1 MSFEKTSRRELT
13 VSCGASSAVRTM
25 ARGRL
30 MAAFAVAALVLSPGA
45 STGATPID
53 DYAALV
59 ALFEDWREFEAPA
72 LVNGV
77 PDYSAEAMAQQRQ
90 ALPGYLSRLEAID
103 VAEWPLPQQ
112 IDWQLVRAEMNG
124 LDFDHRV
131 RKPWANNPAFY
142 VMMFTSQ
149 SDVPAHEGPVIHTW
163 IDTWEYDY
171 PLSEGDAAELAE
183 RFAIIPALLEQARD
197 NLIGPGRDLWRLGVG
212 SIRRQSRE
220 LAAYREEVSGA
231 SDALDSA
238 LGEAVVA
245 TDQFADWVES
255 QVQYKNGLSG
265 VGKDNYSWYLQ
276 NVHLVP
282 YTWEEALTMMKREL
296 WRANASLRLEENRNR
311 DLPELSRYQNAEEH
325 DAGHHAGVDGFM
337 EFLDEEEVMSLRDYM
352 DQALRERLGSFSPP
366 QREDGLRGFFSE
378 VGYRDGEVMRT
389 HGYHWFDL
397 ARMKYEPHE
406 SPIRR
411 TPALYN
417 IYDGRSEGMATG
429 FEEMMM
435 HAGAFDDRPR
445 SRELI
450 WILLAQRAARAIGGL
465 MQHGN
470 EWTHQEAVEFASRWT
485 PRGWLPADGATI
497 NGEEHFYLT
506 QPGYGISYVMGKI
519 EIEQLLAERAIQLGD
534 DFSIKRFMDEFAAVG
549 VIPVSMVRWEL
560 TGNAPARR
568 N

>member
-1 MSFEKTSRRELT
+1 MSK
-13 VSCGASSAVRTM
+13 VSIAAMVGVLLLSSAVP
-25 ARGRL
+25 GS
-30 MAAFAVAALVLSPGA
+30 AAIA
-45 STGATPID
+45 D
-53 DYAALV
+53 DYASLV
-59 ALFEDWREFEAPA
+59 ALFEEWREFEAPV
-72 LVNGV
+72 LVDGV
-77 PDYSAEAMAQQRQ
+77 PDYSADAMAEQRQ
-90 ALPGYLSRLEAID
+90 ALLGYRARLEAID
-103 VAEWPLPQQ
+103 TSDWPLPQH
-112 IDWQLVRAEMNG
+112 IDWELLRAEMNG

-163 IDTWEYDY
+163 IDTWEYEY
-171 PLSEGDAAELAE
+171 PLSAGDAAELGE
-183 RFAIIPALLEQARD
+183 RFAIIAPLLDQAPA
-197 NLIGPGRDLWRLGVG
+197 NLVGPGRDLWSLSVG
-212 SIRRQSRE
+212 SIRRQSDE
-220 LAAYREEVSGA
+220 LAAYRAQVAGTGA
-231 SDALDSA
+231 ALDSA
-238 LGEAVVA
+238 LGEAIAA
-245 TDQFADWVES
+245 TDRFADWVES
-255 QVQYKNGLSG
+255 QVVYKSGPSG
-265 VGKDNYSWYLQ
+265 VGKANYSWYLQ

-282 YTWEEALTMMKREL
+282 YTWEEALTLMKREL

-311 DLPELSRYQNAEEH
+311 DLPEQTRYANADEYDAALNQGVTGFMDFLAEE
-325 DAGHHAGVDGFM
+325 
-337 EFLDEEEVMSLRDYM
+337 EIMSIRDYM
-352 DQALRERLGSFSPP
+352 DHALRERLGSFSPP
-366 QREDGLRGFFSE
+366 ERSDGLRGFFAE
-378 VGYRDGEVMRT
+378 VEYRDGEVMRT

-429 FEEMMM
+429 VEEMMM

-445 SRELI
+445 ARELI

-470 EWTHQEAVEFASRWT
+470 EWTHQEAVEFASKWV

-497 NGEEHFYLT
+497 NWEEHFYLT

-519 EIEQLLAERAIQLGD
+519 EIEQLLAERAFQLGD
-534 DFSIKRFMDEFAAVG
+534 DFSLKRFMDEFAAVG

-560 TGNAPARR
+560 TGNAPEKRE
-568 N
+568 